1 MPFERKTAR
10 ELYADAEKK
19 AKQRVSEGKPLL
31 LSPKAETNGDEAT
44 LYVYDA
50 IGAWFGIAAADF
62 VQALADIKA
71 KTIHLRIDS
80 PGGSVFEA
88 EAMQTALQQHPSNVV
103 VHIDGLAASAATTLA
118 LGGNEIEI
126 SDGGVFMI
134 HNAWN
139 IAIGNKDDMREAAA
153 FLEKIDTNIAADY
166 QRKTGAS
173 PEQIKEWMDAET
185 YFSAAEALEHGF
197 VDRIYT
203 PDGAE
208 EGNDEDSQA
217 KAKAAQARADADMQ
231 ALAAARAARL
241 RAVRL
246 VEVGF

>member
-19 AKQRVSEGKPLL
+19 AKQRVSEGKTLL
-31 LSPKAETNGDEAT
+31 LSPKAETDGDEAT

-71 KTIHLRIDS
+71 GTIHLRIDS

-88 EAMQTALQQHPSNVV
+88 EAMQTALQQHPARVIA
-103 VHIDGLAASAATTLA
+103 HIDGLAASAATTLA
-118 LGGNEIEI
+118 LGAEEIEI

-139 IAIGNKDDMREAAA
+139 LAIGNKDDMREAAA
-153 FLEKIDTNIAADY
+153 FLEKIDANIAADY

-173 PEQIKEWMDAET
+173 PEQIKEWMDAEAW
-185 YFSAAEALEHGF
+185 FSSAEALEHGF

-203 PDGAE
+203 PAGDG
-208 EGNDEDSQA
+208 EGSDEDSQA
-217 KAKAAQARADADMQ
+217 KAKAAKAQADADTQ
-231 ALAAARAARL
+231 ALTAARAARL
-241 RAVRL
+241 RALRL
-246 VEVGF
+246 IEIGN